1 MMADAEEAVPQHL
14 ADDVFARLDAM
25 EGKTTKKVIPLWF
38 KYIGAGLAVAASL
51 VLAIVLW
58 PEQTSVV
65 EKDGE
70 ITAMTIEETKPET
83 EKILLADN
91 SQEAAKESVKTSVK
105 YRPQAVVE
113 TENDA
118 CTEDNNRIEEDTDKL
133 TEKTITEEV
142 TTVEEVTEDT
152 PEKASEKKD
161 SDDSQVDP
169 FALMEWEDQTR
180 QASVVSLTVGGDV
193 SSNEIGRASCR
204 ERV

>member
-1 MMADAEEAVPQHL
+1 MMADAEEVVPQHL

-25 EGKTTKKVIPLWF
+25 EGKTTKKVIPLWL

-142 TTVEEVTEDT
+142 TTVEEVTEET
-152 PEKASEKKD
+152 PE
-161 SDDSQVDP
+161 
-169 FALMEWEDQTR
+169 
-180 QASVVSLTVGGDV
+180 
-193 SSNEIGRASCR
+193 
-204 ERV
+204 